1 MNDLISTAV
10 TSFTKFINEND
21 KKIKEINSG
30 NVLVSYA
37 IALTDFPSH
46 TIINHLT
53 KHYERSFYF
62 EKPIDNFRI
71 MGMDDVLTIAEN
83 GVGRFAITDKKIKEW
98 KNSFF
103 NNWSTIPYQ
112 RIPLFLGGMKFTTE
126 HNDEDWQ
133 DFNDSTWFV
142 PEIIILEIEQK
153 PYLFFNFIAQNAFK
167 DQAIKKFRIK
177 LEKLFSLIDQ
187 NESSQP
193 FKILKSEGDSPKDKK
208 KWKQL
213 VSEGLEKISE
223 HEIQKIV
230 FSRKVELHLS
240 NEPDFKIIIDRLKS
254 NYPDCYSFIYHHGKS
269 TFFGASPEKLA
280 KFSNG
285 NVEIDALAGSAPRG
299 SSPGEDSDFEQK
311 LLNDRKNL
319 NEHNFVVDHIE
330 SAITN
335 STLDMELEKHFSIK
349 KLANIQHIWSRIVAK
364 LSPNSSMINLL
375 KELYPTPAI
384 CGYPKDDAL
393 HMIKK
398 MEGYKRGLYAGIIGW
413 FNLNDEG
420 EFAVAIRSALLS
432 NNKLIAFAGCGIVED
447 SDPEVEF
454 KETELKLKPIM
465 SLFRNENKN

>member
-1 MNDLISTAV
+1 MRDHISTAV
-10 TSFTKFINEND
+10 TSFTKFITENE
-21 KKIKEINSG
+21 KKIKGINSG

-37 IALTDFPSH
+37 IALNDFPSH
-46 TIINHLT
+46 VMINHLT

-71 MGMDDVLTIAEN
+71 IGLDDALIIAEN
-83 GVGRFAITDKKIKEW
+83 GDGRFAITDKKIKEW

-103 NNWSTIPYQ
+103 NNWDSIQLQ

-126 HNDEDWQ
+126 HNDDDWQ

-142 PEIIILEIEQK
+142 PEIIILEEDKKQF
-153 PYLFFNFIAQNAFK
+153 LFFNFIALNSSKEQT
-167 DQAIKKFRIK
+167 IKRFTAK
-177 LEKLFSLIDQ
+177 LEKLFTFNDQ
-187 NESSQP
+187 KGNSHTL
-193 FKILKSEGDSPKDKK
+193 KILKSEGDTPKDKK

-213 VSEGLEKISE
+213 VSEGLNKISE
-223 HEIQKIV
+223 NEIEKIV
-230 FSRKVELHLS
+230 FSRKVELQLS
-240 NEPDFKIIIDRLKS
+240 NEPDFKTIIDKLKS

-280 KFSNG
+280 RFSNG

-299 SSPGEDSDFEQK
+299 SSLEEDSDLERK
-311 LLNDRKNL
+311 LLSDKKNL
-319 NEHNFVVDHIE
+319 NEHNIVVNHIK

-335 STLDMELEKHFSIK
+335 TTLDMELEKYCSIK

-364 LSPNSSMINLL
+364 LSPSSSMINLL

-384 CGYPKDDAL
+384 CGFPKDDAL
-393 HMIKK
+393 HLIKK

-447 SDPEVEF
+447 SDPEVEY

-465 SLFRNENKN
+465 SLFQNENKN